1 MAKPLKIAPATKYG
15 GKIVECHPGSLDSA
29 KSMLTMLC
37 TLKTRGVPSPARSSC
52 PTRAACHCRAEPEKP
67 RAKNAYARRLLGVRA
82 RSRAVA
88 RSGIRPR
95 YQNKS
100 ESSEYVMTATT
111 SHVSALMNCG
121 QVLIVEGYG
130 ISQ

>member
-15 GKIVECHPGSLDSA
+15 GKIVECHPGSFDSA

-37 TLKTRGVPSPARSSC
+37 TLKTSGVPRRARSSC
-52 PTRAACHCRAEPEKP
+52 PTRAACHCRADPEKP
-67 RAKNAYARRLLGVRA
+67 RAKKAYRRWLLALGA

-88 RSGIRPR
+88 RSGIKPR

-100 ESSEYVMTATT
+100 ESRE
-111 SHVSALMNCG
+111 
-121 QVLIVEGYG
+121 
-130 ISQ
+130 